1 MKTVGKKLLSLLLV
15 AMLLVSAVPFGAL
28 AADGY
33 KVEFKIHVNESYRKS
48 FFVEAFSEAEMME
61 WANFDA
67 DDLMEFLDEEGQ
79 LDGLGDITDYDVIPY
94 SVLGDTLP
102 IGVWLTVAGE
112 EEEED
117 DVIVETPGADEEEEE
132 EDDAIV
138 VIPGGN
144 EEEDEEDDV
153 VVETP
158 GADEE
163 GEEEDDAVVETPGAD
178 EEEEEEDEPVVTPGN
193 NNGLL
198 EAPDLY
204 IVVKTGSGDYRIK
217 VSFGDKYLDALSPP
231 ARPDREFKGWYSSVL
246 GRMVKTSDI
255 VEEDDTVEA
264 VWSTPIKHT
273 LTFIDERG
281 TEPDVEYFKQI
292 AYGSKLGTLPTPA
305 DRDGYIFVGW
315 KLDATGKYITANT
328 VYEWQGDVTA
338 YAQWKLESDTEGEP
352 MGGTNQQDGKVYL
365 EIYINGDT
373 DTLKKRVDITSY
385 AADNKITRAEAQAV
399 VAKYITAKAGYTLA
413 YEGLF
418 DDPLWW
424 EYKHDP
430 ETNGKESVVVNRD
443 GDDYVFVMVKNVKVV
458 TGDPSNPKTGD
469 YVLTAAMTMMAVSGM
484 AAAAVYVIGKKRRA

>member
-15 AMLLVSAVPFGAL
+15 AMLLVSAVPFATL

-33 KVEFKIHVNESYRKS
+33 KVEFKININESYKKS
-48 FFVEAFSEAEMME
+48 FFVEAFSEAEMMS
-61 WANFDA
+61 WANLEA
-67 DDLMEFLDEEGQ
+67 DDIMEFLDEEGQ
-79 LDGLGDITDYDVIPY
+79 LAGIGNITGYDVIPY
-94 SVLGDTLP
+94 SVTGNTLP
-102 IGVWLTVAGE
+102 IGVWLTVAGSSDE
-112 EEEED
+112 LPEED
-117 DVIVETPGADEEEEE
+117 NKDEGTEGGNVDVIV
-132 EDDAIV
+132 
-138 VIPGGN
+138 
-144 EEEDEEDDV
+144 
-153 VVETP
+153 
-158 GADEE
+158 
-163 GEEEDDAVVETPGAD
+163 
-178 EEEEEEDEPVVTPGN
+178 PGN
-193 NNGLL
+193 NGNGNTGSDYLL
-198 EAPDLY
+198 EAPELT

-217 VSFGDKYLDALSPP
+217 VSFGDKYLEVLSPP
-231 ARPDREFKGWYSSVL
+231 ARVDREFKGWYSSVL

-255 VEEDDTVEA
+255 IEEDDTVEA
-264 VWSTPIKHT
+264 VWSTPTKHT
-273 LTFIDERG
+273 ITFIDERG
-281 TEPDVEYFKQI
+281 TEPDVEYFKQV
-292 AYGSKLGTLPTPA
+292 AYGSELGTLPTPA

-469 YVLTAAMTMMAVSGM
+469 YVLSAAMTMMAVSGL

>member
-132 EDDAIV
+132 ED
-138 VIPGGN
+138 
-144 EEEDEEDDV
+144 ES
-153 VVETP
+153 
-158 GADEE
+158 
-163 GEEEDDAVVETPGAD
+163 
-178 EEEEEEDEPVVTPGN
+178 VVTPGN

-469 YVLTAAMTMMAVSGM
+469 YVLSAAMTMMAVSGL